1 MPNALVDV
9 VIDRP
14 VGHQPRAVGKV
25 VLFGEPIDAFGL
37 DIAREIDHREWT
49 AATLP
54 IVGRVHRSCGD
65 HTSARRYHEEMLAI
79 ARDLRADNW
88 IGEALSELGQD
99 LLEAGEDTAGV
110 RHLEEALLWSGDAV
124 QLVARPL
131 LALADHAIRQD
142 RVDEALGL
150 ARRLQV
156 IGLQWAVF
164 VADAKR
170 AEGEALVALG
180 QVTEGE
186 ARIRQAKAE
195 AATINAAP
203 PGWRAGL
210 TLARFLEENGR
221 RTEAEAERATAL
233 ALLEAIA
240 SDLDETPQLRL
251 AFEASRLY
259 QSARPVAG

>member
-1 MPNALVDV
+1 M
-9 VIDRP
+9 
-14 VGHQPRAVGKV
+14 
-25 VLFGEPIDAFGL
+25 
-37 DIAREIDHREWT
+37 
-49 AATLP
+49 
-54 IVGRVHRSCGD
+54 
-65 HTSARRYHEEMLAI
+65 
-79 ARDLRADNW
+79 
-88 IGEALSELGQD
+88 
-99 LLEAGEDTAGV
+99 
-110 RHLEEALLWSGDAV
+110 
-124 QLVARPL
+124 
-131 LALADHAIRQD
+131 
-142 RVDEALGL
+142 DEALGL

-210 TLARFLEENGR
+210 TLARFLEESGR
-221 RTEAEAERATAL
+221 RTEAEQATAL

>member
-1 MPNALVDV
+1 MPPPQELPNALVDV

-88 IGEALSELGQD
+88 IGEALSDLRQD

-131 LALADHAIRQD
+131 LALADHAIRQGGACQ
-142 RVDEALGL
+142 AL
-150 ARRLQV
+150 
-156 IGLQWAVF
+156 
-164 VADAKR
+164 
-170 AEGEALVALG
+170 
-180 QVTEGE
+180 
-186 ARIRQAKAE
+186 
-195 AATINAAP
+195 
-203 PGWRAGL
+203 
-210 TLARFLEENGR
+210 
-221 RTEAEAERATAL
+221 
-233 ALLEAIA
+233 
-240 SDLDETPQLRL
+240 
-251 AFEASRLY
+251 
-259 QSARPVAG
+259 